1 MPAKHCVISLLCI
14 LLLLASKSSYAQKLD
29 ESDTRAMV
37 QASFLFQF
45 ATNCNWPK
53 EAKSGKFYIGIL
65 GNPSIYQSAKERY
78 GAKPVGSQTLE
89 FISLTEIPTTQ
100 FFHIVY
106 IDKSHKGDLTKAIK
120 ELKAKN
126 TLVVTNW
133 EGALGA
139 GSHINFKSIDGSIRY
154 EMNVAIIEDR
164 KIIPG
169 VKIIQWKVD

>member
-1 MPAKHCVISLLCI
+1 MPAKHCVISILCV
-14 LLLLASKSSYAQKLD
+14 LLLLVSKISYAQKLD

-37 QASFLFQF
+37 QASFQFQF

-53 EAKSGKFYIGIL
+53 EATTGKFYIGVL

-89 FISLTEIPTTQ
+89 IVSLTEIPTTQ
-100 FFHIVY
+100 FFHVVF
-106 IDKSHKGDLTKAIK
+106 IDKSHKGDISKAIK

-126 TLVVTNW
+126 TLIVTNW
-133 EGALGA
+133 EGALA
-139 GSHINFKSIDGSIRY
+139 SGSHINFKSVDGSIRY

>member
-1 MPAKHCVISLLCI
+1 MPVKHCIIPLLML
-14 LLLLASKSSYAQKLD
+14 LLLLASKSTYAQKLD

-53 EAKSGKFYIGIL
+53 EAKTGKFYIGVL

-89 FISLTEIPTTQ
+89 IVSLTEIPTTQ
-100 FFHIVY
+100 FFHIVF
-106 IDKSHKGDLTKAIK
+106 IDKSHKGDISKAIK
-120 ELKAKN
+120 ELKSKN
-126 TLVVTNW
+126 TLIVTNW
-133 EGALGA
+133 EGALGS

-154 EMNVAIIEDR
+154 EMNVAIIEEK

>member
-1 MPAKHCVISLLCI
+1 MSKKLSVISLLI
-14 LLLLASKSSYAQKLD
+14 LLLLLAGKSSHAQKLD

-53 EAKSGKFYIGIL
+53 EAKTGKFYIGVL

-89 FISLTEIPTTQ
+89 IVSLTEIPTTQ
-100 FFHIVY
+100 FFHIVF
-106 IDKSHKGDLTKAIK
+106 IDKSHKGDLSKAIK

-126 TLVVTNW
+126 TLIVTNW
-133 EGALGA
+133 EGAIGA

-154 EMNVAIIEDR
+154 EMNVAIIEDK